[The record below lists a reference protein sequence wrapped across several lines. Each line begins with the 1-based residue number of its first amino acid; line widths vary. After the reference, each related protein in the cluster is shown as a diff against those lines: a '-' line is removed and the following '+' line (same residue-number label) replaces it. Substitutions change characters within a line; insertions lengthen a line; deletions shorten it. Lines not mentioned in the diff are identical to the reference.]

1 MAKTQRTPHPPIGRA
16 GRLGHLGTEQTD
28 SDKAAKQVG
37 TAMDSVTLINNLI
50 AAGGRSEQE
59 LKTIS
64 RNVEHLKIVIN
75 RDVVKNSTE
84 DLAPLNAAIEAGQ
97 TFMTAEV

>member
-1 MAKTQRTPHPPIGRA
+1 MPNANKKSRVASGRTGLFGA
-16 GRLGHLGTEQTD
+16 EVAD
-28 SDKAAKQVG
+28 SEKAANQVRS
-37 TAMDSVTLINNLI
+37 AMDSVTLINNLI

-59 LKTIS
+59 LKTVS
-64 RNVEHLKIVIN
+64 RNVEHLKVVIN

-97 TFMTAEV
+97 TFMTTEA

>member
-1 MAKTQRTPHPPIGRA
+1 LADAQTLPRSPIGRA
-16 GRLGHLGTEQTD
+16 GRLGAELTD
-28 SDKAAKQVG
+28 ADKAAKQVG

-50 AAGGRSEQE
+50 AAGSRSEQE
-59 LKTIS
+59 LKTVS

-97 TFMTAEV
+97 TFMAAEA